1 MTHLTQIDF
10 LKHLKSFGQFTFV
23 RVVSSFYSHSTFP
36 SACADQSS
44 CLLQNSNL
52 MLFTLCFK
60 EN

>member
-1 MTHLTQIDF
+1 MSCLTQIDF
-10 LKHLKSFGQFTFV
+10 LNHLKSFGCITFV
-23 RVVSSFYSHSTFP
+23 CVVSSFYSHSTFP

-52 MLFTLCFK
+52 ILFTLCFK